1 MVFTFITNIF
11 KKVVYKTVPLWY
23 YYPIN
28 YGGTENEKDC

>member
-11 KKVVYKTVPLWY
+11 KKVVYKTVLPWY

-28 YGGTENEKDC
+28 YGGTENEKDY